1 MQFIKRFII
10 TMATLSSAHS
20 STSPPSAHTVN
31 TSSGACLVTRDTGA
45 RYTIIKKKI
54 QSTFIMYNDIFIHK
68 KCHMTVHKQCH
79 DLSVVGCVGGNDHH
93 AGRDQSEAAF
103 HFDVPHNFK

>member
-31 TSSGACLVTRDTGA
+31 TSSGACLVTRGTGA
-45 RYTIIKKKI
+45 RYTIKKI
-54 QSTFIMYNDIFIHK
+54 YRAHFYINNICIHK

-79 DLSVVGCVGGNDHH
+79 DLSVVPCVGGNDHH
-93 AGRDQSEAAF
+93 AGRPQSEAAF

>member
-31 TSSGACLVTRDTGA
+31 TSSGAYLVTRDTGA
-45 RYTIIKKKI
+45 RYTIYRKD
-54 QSTFIMYNDIFIHK
+54 TEHIFLFVFLRNA
-68 KCHMTVHKQCH
+68 T
-79 DLSVVGCVGGNDHH
+79 
-93 AGRDQSEAAF
+93 
-103 HFDVPHNFK
+103 